1 MDVNCIFE
9 SNSEMLR
16 AIWDRGVSLFE
27 SFSPDEVSAHQ
38 SPYGF
43 LAYLRAYLCLIGD
56 REGARIFLQ
65 DAYKQI
71 MTSGNRQM
79 LYMFPIALEHYVN
92 YADDRLFA
100 SDMVERCEK
109 ELTRSLPANFPTD
122 NFETD
127 ALFLG
132 ALFALFRLRG
142 KVGFSGGVSVR
153 VALTERFHAHYYQ
166 AKTGQYHDGGG
177 LVTPATQ
184 ILPMAFGFLHEG
196 AHGTIRRWLIEESF
210 STPRELRLLL
220 YDAVYAEEL
229 FDLLM
234 PTLIEGGIPNTR
246 VTPADLSGLV
256 CIVTHLCGVDL
267 TMMGQGIQAS
277 TPHFP
282 HGVTYSLTIPSAH
295 VYLSFESEDYP
306 GELVF

>member
-27 SFSPDEVSAHQ
+27 SLSPEEVSAHQ

-56 REGARIFLQ
+56 RESVRIFLQ
-65 DAYKQI
+65 NAYKQI

-109 ELTRSLPANFPTD
+109 ELTRSLPENFPTGD
-122 NFETD
+122 FEAD
-127 ALFLG
+127 ALALGALG
-132 ALFALFRLRG
+132 ALFRLHG
-142 KVGFSGGVSVR
+142 KIGAMEGIANR
-153 VALTERFHAHYYQ
+153 VTLTEQFHATYYQ
-166 AKTGQYHDGGG
+166 SKNGQYHDGGG

-184 ILPMAFGFLHEG
+184 ILPIAFGFLHEG
-196 AHGTIRRWLIEESF
+196 ARSTAHRWLIEESF
-210 STPRELRLLL
+210 PTPRELRLLL
-220 YDAVYAEEL
+220 YDALYAEEL

-234 PTLIEGGIPNTR
+234 PTLLEGGIPGTR
-246 VTPADLSGLV
+246 VTSADLSGLV

-267 TMMGQGIQAS
+267 SMMGQGIQAS

-282 HGVTYSLTIPSAH
+282 HGVTYLLTIPTSH
-295 VYLSFESEDYP
+295 MYLSFESEDYP